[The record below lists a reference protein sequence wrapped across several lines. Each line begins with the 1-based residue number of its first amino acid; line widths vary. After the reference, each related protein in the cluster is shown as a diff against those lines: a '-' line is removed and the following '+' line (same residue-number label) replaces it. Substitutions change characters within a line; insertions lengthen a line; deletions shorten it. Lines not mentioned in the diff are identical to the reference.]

1 MADAINLSTG
11 GAHRCVGAL
20 AATTVVGNSITA
32 RERFFVNGC
41 NSINVRYKGSSITSD
56 PTLQIVAQDATTLND
71 DGDVNNVGTGQTAS
85 ATITTSEV
93 LVSYTILGE
102 RYIDV
107 VVISDSGDAV
117 TMDFVDV
124 YVKRI

>member
-1 MADAINLSTG
+1 MRVHQCA
-11 GAHRCVGAL
+11 
-20 AATTVVGNSITA
+20 
-32 RERFFVNGC
+32 
-41 NSINVRYKGSSITSD
+41 YKGSSITSD

-71 DGDVNNVGTGQTAS
+71 DGDVNDVGTGQTAS
-85 ATITTSEV
+85 ATVTTSEV